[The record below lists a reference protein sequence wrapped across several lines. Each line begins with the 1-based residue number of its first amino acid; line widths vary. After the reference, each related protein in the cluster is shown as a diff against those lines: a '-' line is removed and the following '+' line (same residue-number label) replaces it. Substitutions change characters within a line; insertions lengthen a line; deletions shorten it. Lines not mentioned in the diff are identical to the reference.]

1 MKSVVKGSVCF
12 VTGAAGGIGAGMVEG
27 LLRRG
32 ATRIYAADRALTEGA
47 KRSGWGDSVT
57 CVKLDITDCEAVNR
71 VVASISDVN
80 FLFNIAGVNLRSTFL
95 AKDGFDKA
103 RTEMEINYFG
113 TLAMCRAFAPQLT
126 LNASLRPSGIIN
138 MLSILSKVTLP
149 NLGTYC
155 ASKAALLRMSE
166 GLRAELA
173 DHNVA
178 VLAVM
183 PWAVDTAISRAFSGP
198 KSTTAEVAERTLDGI
213 EQGLEEVYL
222 HEFTD
227 EVNRR
232 LREDPKA
239 LERELST
246 RFRSAP

>member
-1 MKSVVKGSVCF
+1 MMARIEGSVCF
-12 VTGAAGGIGAGMVEG
+12 VTGAAGGIGAGMVDG

-32 ATRIYAADRALTEGA
+32 AAKIYAADRAFVGGV
-47 KRSGWGDSVT
+47 RPSGWSEAVD
-57 CVKLDITDCEAVNR
+57 CLNLDIADYRAVGE
-71 VVASISDVN
+71 VSETASDVN

-95 AKDGFDKA
+95 AENALETA
-103 RTEMEINYFG
+103 RSEMEINYFG
-113 TLAMCRAFAPQLT
+113 TLAVCRAFAPHLVA
-126 LNASLRPSGIIN
+126 NAKSRPSAIVN

-173 DHNVA
+173 DRSVA
-178 VLAVM
+178 VIAVM

-213 EQGLEEVYL
+213 EQGLDEVYL
-222 HEFTD
+222 HEFSD

-232 LREDPKA
+232 LREDPKG
-239 LERELST
+239 LERELSA